1 MDIQAFAED
10 IAAAEQRFADRAPER
25 EETLRKL
32 ETGGILTAD
41 DPERVEKRL
50 ARLGA
55 TRGTA
60 NALAEG
66 AVPVVGPVTEADA
79 ADIAAAGVD
88 DVEVTTVET
97 GETDYVALERLL
109 GNNDL
114 ISAAFLEGGARAA
127 RAVGRIVI
135 TAEGGRVAGYGTG
148 SLVGPGLLL
157 TNNHVL
163 EDEQTAAQSRI
174 EFDYQLDLDGTP
186 APSTSFRLLPERFF
200 LTDRELDFSLVS
212 VEERSSGGAV
222 ETELA
227 AFGWNRP
234 IESEGK
240 VILGELI
247 NIVQH
252 PNGEPKQ
259 LAMRENKL
267 VDLLDNFLHYQ
278 TDTAPGSS
286 GSPLFNDQWEIL
298 GLHHSGVPRKDESGR
313 ILAVGGG
320 RWTRAMGEHRIDWI
334 ANEGIRISR
343 VIKHIKNQKLTGAQ
357 SRLRTQLLDGE
368 LAPPPPASAVA
379 AEVTA
384 VAADRPAAVSESPD
398 GAVAWTIPIQVTVR
412 VGAPSRARD

>member
-10 IAAAEQRFADRAPER
+10 IAAAEKRYVDRARER
-25 EETLRKL
+25 EHTLKTL
-32 ETGGILTAD
+32 DSEGILAAD
-41 DPERVEKRL
+41 DPERVDKRL

-55 TRGTA
+55 TRETA
-60 NALAEG
+60 AALAAG
-66 AVPVVGPVTEADA
+66 AVPVAGPVTEADG
-79 ADIAAAGVD
+79 ADVAAAGTD
-88 DVEVTTVET
+88 EVEVTTVET

-148 SLVGPGLLL
+148 SLVGPGLVL

-163 EDEQTAAQSRI
+163 EDEQTASQSRL
-174 EFDYQLDLDGTP
+174 ELDYQLGLDGAPTP
-186 APSTSFRLLPERFF
+186 ASSFRLLPARFF
-200 LTDRELDFSLVS
+200 LTHAELDFSLVA
-212 VEERSSGGAV
+212 VEERSSGGVVDTDLGAY
-222 ETELA
+222 
-227 AFGWNRP
+227 GWNRP
-234 IESEGK
+234 IEAEGK

-259 LAMRENKL
+259 LAVRENKL
-267 VDLLDNFLHYQ
+267 VDLLENYLHYQ

-286 GSPLFNDQWEIL
+286 GSPLFNDQWEIV
-298 GLHHSGVPRKDESGR
+298 GLHHSGIPRKDETGR
-313 ILAVGGG
+313 ILAIGGG

-343 VIKHIKNQKLTGAQ
+343 IIKFIKAQKLTGAQ
-357 SRLRTQLLDGE
+357 SRLRAQLLDGG
-368 LAPPPPASAVA
+368 PPDAAGPEAVAVA
-379 AEVTA
+379 AQPATA
-384 VAADRPAAVSESPD
+384 VPGPAD
-398 GAVAWTIPIQVTVR
+398 GGTAWTIPIEVTIR
-412 VGAPSRARD
+412 VGAPAPADD